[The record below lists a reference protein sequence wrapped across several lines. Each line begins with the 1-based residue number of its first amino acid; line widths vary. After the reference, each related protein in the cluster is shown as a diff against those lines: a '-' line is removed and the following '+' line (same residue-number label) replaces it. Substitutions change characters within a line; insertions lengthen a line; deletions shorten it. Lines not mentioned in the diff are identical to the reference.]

1 MKTAGF
7 PHIRENGHYRPAREQ
22 AKQREAGAPPGRCE
36 RIFVHIR
43 QARRVCRRTE
53 GFGCP
58 SLRPRW
64 ECVRG
69 NLRHPSFPT
78 LCRRGHGRRIP
89 PQILPFTSPRIGKT
103 QILPSA
109 SPRIGKT
116 QILPSASPLLGKTQI
131 LPFASPLL
139 PMRCVRAAYPAANSP
154 VRLTAHRQNTNSPVR
169 LTAPRQ
175 DDGKSE
181 KTARSY

>member
-43 QARRVCRRTE
+43 QARRGCCRTE

-89 PQILPFTSPRIGKT
+89 PQI
-103 QILPSA
+103 Q
-109 SPRIGKT
+109 
-116 QILPSASPLLGKTQI
+116 
-131 LPFASPLL
+131 PFASPLL

-154 VRLTAHRQNTNSPVR
+154 VRLAAHRQDTNSTVR
-169 LTAPRQ
+169 LAAPPDAVCAGSVSRR
-175 DDGKSE
+175 KFS
-181 KTARSY
+181 RSPRRASAGQRKIRKNRPQLLTSGDFL